1 MVCQREGG
9 VAPVKLHSEAD
20 PVGRYPPHR
29 DRLGHLRAEG
39 GK

>member
-9 VAPVKLHSEAD
+9 LPRSNCTPKRTPSVAT
-20 PVGRYPPHR
+20 PPHR